1 MFWNIY
7 QDNKASSSSNQS
19 YDWVVYF
26 IWRTNRNVSRC
37 IVINLFLIS
46 SYPMSRFPIVRSKNQ
61 SVYYSSW
68 FILYFSIIRVVTII
82 HYWSNSLDDW
92 RVFNEYSLIYVYRT
106 IDIKEGT
113 TINIQI
119 SYDFIQ
125 SCLNLK
131 DYILTSLIPKY
142 AGLLDWKN
150 DSSQSMSTS
159 VVVQTNQE
167 RKKKEVVIN
176 VCLQLIHIS
185 GSRQDWIRWRYSI
198 NIHNNS
204 PLHWNWGTILSLF
217 WAHLIKYVM
226 ILIIPWLVDVDR
238 HTNNA
243 LIEIWNHG
251 KVQEGIYHWRL

>member
-1 MFWNIY
+1 MYIILH
-7 QDNKASSSSNQS
+7 DS
-19 YDWVVYF
+19 YYTLVLSELLQLF
-26 IWRTNRNVSRC
+26 I
-37 IVINLFLIS
+37 ID
-46 SYPMSRFPIVRSKNQ
+46 Q
-61 SVYYSSW
+61 
-68 FILYFSIIRVVTII
+68 I
-82 HYWSNSLDDW
+82 HLMIGEY
-92 RVFNEYSLIYVYRT
+92 RIEYSVIYVYRT

-167 RKKKEVVIN
+167 RKKKEVVIT

-185 GSRQDWIRWRYSI
+185 GSRQD
-198 NIHNNS
+198 
-204 PLHWNWGTILSLF
+204 
-217 WAHLIKYVM
+217 
-226 ILIIPWLVDVDR
+226 
-238 HTNNA
+238 
-243 LIEIWNHG
+243 
-251 KVQEGIYHWRL
+251 

>member
-1 MFWNIY
+1 MNTRW
-7 QDNKASSSSNQS
+7 
-19 YDWVVYF
+19 
-26 IWRTNRNVSRC
+26 
-37 IVINLFLIS
+37 
-46 SYPMSRFPIVRSKNQ
+46 
-61 SVYYSSW
+61 
-68 FILYFSIIRVVTII
+68 SI
-82 HYWSNSLDDW
+82 
-92 RVFNEYSLIYVYRT
+92 YRT

-150 DSSQSMSTS
+150 DSSQSTSNS
-159 VVVQTNQE
+159 VVIQTNQE

-198 NIHNNS
+198 NIHSNS

-217 WAHLIKYVM
+217 WTHLIKYVM
-226 ILIIPWLVDVDR
+226 ILIIAWLVDVGR
-238 HTNNA
+238 LTNNA

-251 KVQEGIYHWRL
+251 KVQEGICHWRL